1 MPTQDLQNLTEALY
15 RNTDKITRLENQIL
29 RLEMEVEKLKNK
41 LPQCEASLEKL
52 TLERISNI
60 RFLPDKYSIKILHLE
75 DRSSP
80 EAQKK
85 PFTINYFRKT
95 YKTVMVIKSDHK
107 YVLYTD
113 DEAKDYAYGAD
124 TSRQHYDMADVV
136 LFDGKVVKNRFGDTE
151 SDVTVDDL
159 L

>member
-1 MPTQDLQNLTEALY
+1 MPTQDLLNLTEALN
-15 RNTDKITRLENQIL
+15 RNTDKITRLENQLL

-41 LPQCEASLEKL
+41 LPQCESSRKKL
-52 TLERISNI
+52 TLESISNI
-60 RFLPDKYSIKILHLE
+60 RFLPDKYSLKILHLE

-95 YKTVMVIKSDHK
+95 YKRVMVIKSDHT
-107 YVLYTD
+107 YFLYTV
-113 DEAKDYAYGAD
+113 DESKDYAYGAY
-124 TSRQHYDMADVV
+124 TPREHYDLADVV
-136 LFDGKVVKNRFGDTE
+136 LIDGKVVKNRYGDTE
-151 SDVTVDDL
+151 SKSTVDDL